1 MIAVILA
8 AGRGTRLEAITRNK
22 PKCLVHVNGRSI
34 LDRQI
39 EALLSLAAIEQI
51 VVLCG
56 YRAEQIKSHLAN
68 HYRGESRLLYIE
80 NKDFAT
86 TNNMYSLFLA
96 RDHIAGQDLIL
107 MNADVVFDPTIVRDL
122 ATTPHNSI
130 CVEVG
135 TYAEESMKV
144 IEQDGRLVS
153 ISKAIKPEEALG
165 VSIDV
170 YRFTPDGTEVLLSEV
185 AEIIESNGNRNEWTE
200 LALDRLMARGSL
212 EMKAF
217 DIQKRI
223 WYEIDNLEDLWSA
236 EAVFGRS
243 EFDWSSVK
251 VAFVDM
257 DGTLFRGNQPIA
269 GADSF
274 FIALTSRVPNVFL
287 LSNNSSRSHVEYV
300 GQLQD
305 MGVATRPEQ
314 ILLSSDAL
322 LAFLKKAGVSNVY
335 AIGTA
340 SFRDLLSEHG
350 VNHTADVPEAVI
362 LAYDTELTYEKLRTA
377 SILLQDSEMPYYA
390 THTDMV
396 CPTEQGDVP
405 DIGAMTE
412 LLAAT
417 TGRVPERTFG
427 KPELGMVQHVYD
439 RLGLSADESV
449 FVGDRVYTDYAMAA
463 ACKARFVGV
472 LTGDSDRADLE
483 ECRNITIFPSV
494 AEVFSDKEAN

>member
-39 EALLSLAAIEQI
+39 EALLNLAAVEQI

-56 YRAEQIKSHLAN
+56 YRAEQIKSHLAH

-96 RDHIAGQDLIL
+96 REHIAGQDLIL

-185 AEIIESNGNRNEWTE
+185 AEIIESNGNRNE
-200 LALDRLMARGSL
+200 
-212 EMKAF
+212 
-217 DIQKRI
+217 
-223 WYEIDNLEDLWSA
+223 
-236 EAVFGRS
+236 
-243 EFDWSSVK
+243 
-251 VAFVDM
+251 
-257 DGTLFRGNQPIA
+257 
-269 GADSF
+269 
-274 FIALTSRVPNVFL
+274 
-287 LSNNSSRSHVEYV
+287 
-300 GQLQD
+300 
-305 MGVATRPEQ
+305 
-314 ILLSSDAL
+314 
-322 LAFLKKAGVSNVY
+322 
-335 AIGTA
+335 
-340 SFRDLLSEHG
+340 
-350 VNHTADVPEAVI
+350 
-362 LAYDTELTYEKLRTA
+362 
-377 SILLQDSEMPYYA
+377 
-390 THTDMV
+390 
-396 CPTEQGDVP
+396 
-405 DIGAMTE
+405 
-412 LLAAT
+412 
-417 TGRVPERTFG
+417 
-427 KPELGMVQHVYD
+427 
-439 RLGLSADESV
+439 
-449 FVGDRVYTDYAMAA
+449 
-463 ACKARFVGV
+463 
-472 LTGDSDRADLE
+472 
-483 ECRNITIFPSV
+483 
-494 AEVFSDKEAN
+494 